1 MRTPP
6 DSRTGTVTG
15 GSLPAAT
22 APATVQPVLAD
33 RATALPFPPDV
44 TYRRLRRAG
53 FTAREAGTLVGHLAG
68 LRAVPSGWAIEE
80 VERLLFVRA
89 LVTTGRMGS

>member
-6 DSRTGTVTG
+6 DSHTGTVPG

-22 APATVQPVLAD
+22 APATVHPALPD
-33 RATALPFPPDV
+33 RVTALPFPPHA

-53 FTAREAGTLVGHLAG
+53 FSAREAGTLVGHLAG
-68 LRAVPSGWAIEE
+68 LRAVPTGWAIEE

-89 LVTTGRMGS
+89 LVSTGRMGS